1 MPAGS
6 MFVWTW
12 GAILAQ
18 PKENRQRVALAA
30 LGGSEGR
37 AEDHSLGQKKASRKG
52 WRKFSSLPR
61 RWRAAGATIAP
72 QQQIPPT
79 GL

>member
-18 PKENRQRVALAA
+18 PKENRQRVLAA
-30 LGGSEGR
+30 PGGSEGR
-37 AEDHSLGQKKASRKG
+37 AEDCSVGQKKASRKG
-52 WRKFSSLPR
+52 WRKFSSFP
-61 RWRAAGATIAP
+61 AAGGAAR
-72 QQQIPPT
+72 Q
-79 GL
+79 L